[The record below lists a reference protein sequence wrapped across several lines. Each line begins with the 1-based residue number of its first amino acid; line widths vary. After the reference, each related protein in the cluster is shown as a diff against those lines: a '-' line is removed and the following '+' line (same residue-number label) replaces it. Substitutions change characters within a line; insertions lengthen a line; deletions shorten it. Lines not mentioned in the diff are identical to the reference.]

1 VIYISANLTQPATLK
16 VDTGGESRLISLP
29 AGSTDTET
37 PFLPGNPPTFE
48 LQRNGLVVCRGPG
61 LIRSKATTPTYND
74 YYYST
79 GDMIAA
85 QPDRDDDR

>member
-1 VIYISANLTQPATLK
+1 MIYITANLTQPATLK
-16 VDTGGESRLISLP
+16 VDTGGESKLISLP
-29 AGSTDTET
+29 AGSTDTAT

-48 LQRNGLVVCRGPG
+48 LQRNGLVVLQGSGTDP
-61 LIRSKATTPTYND
+61 IQATPTYND

-85 QPDRDDDR
+85 PPDRGEER